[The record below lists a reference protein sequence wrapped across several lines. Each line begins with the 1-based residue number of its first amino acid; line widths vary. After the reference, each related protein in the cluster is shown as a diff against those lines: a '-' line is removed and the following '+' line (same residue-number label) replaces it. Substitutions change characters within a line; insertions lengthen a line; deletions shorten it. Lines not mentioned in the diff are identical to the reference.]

1 MKLTSITA
9 LMLMLAAAPASA
21 QSAGSVSADIEI
33 KPPVTRLPADL
44 KCRLGLI
51 NPRGCVPP
59 QAQPSTRPTHRRTA
73 AAPVRSARR

>member
-9 LMLMLAAAPASA
+9 LLLVLAAVPASA
-21 QSAGSVSADIEI
+21 QSAGSVSADIDI

-51 NPRGCVPP
+51 NPRGCVSP
-59 QAQPSTRPTHRRTA
+59 QAQPSTHPKRGRAAIAAVRPTRR
-73 AAPVRSARR
+73 